1 MSVSDPKASRRGTLA
16 VVTGGSRGIGAEV
29 IRVFAAGGYDIATYS
44 RNEASLQ
51 ELGEEI
57 ITKYGV
63 QFHHRVADAAVRGEV
78 NAFGD
83 LVQSLG
89 KPVGVLVNNAGN
101 FVPGAVLEEPETA
114 FGDQVSVNLES
125 AYRITRKLAPAM
137 KAARSGHIFN
147 MCSVASI
154 KAYPAGGT
162 YAITKTA
169 LLGFS
174 RNLREE
180 LRDFGVRV
188 TTVMPGATYTES
200 WAGAGLPEE
209 RFIPVEDLARLMW
222 ACHDLSPRTCVE
234 ELLLR
239 PQLGDI

>member
-1 MSVSDPKASRRGTLA
+1 MSVSDPIASRRGTLA
-16 VVTGGSRGIGAEV
+16 VITGASRGIGAEV
-29 IRVFAAGGYDIATYS
+29 IRVFAAGGYNIATYS
-44 RNEASLQ
+44 RKESSLL
-51 ELGEEI
+51 ELREEVVGRFGI
-57 ITKYGV
+57 
-63 QFHHRVADAAVRGEV
+63 QFHHLVADAAIREEV
-78 NAFGD
+78 DAFGD
-83 LVQSLG
+83 FVQSLG
-89 KPVGVLVNNAGN
+89 QPVRVLVNNAGN
-101 FVPGAVLEEPETA
+101 FVPGAVLDEPETA
-114 FGDQVSVNLES
+114 FADQVAVNLES

-137 KAARSGHIFN
+137 KAARFGHIFN

-180 LRDFGVRV
+180 LREFGVRV

-209 RFIPVEDLARLMW
+209 RFIPVEDLARLIW
-222 ACHDLSPRTCVE
+222 ACHDVSPRTCVE
-234 ELLLR
+234 ELLVR
-239 PQLGDI
+239 PQPGDI